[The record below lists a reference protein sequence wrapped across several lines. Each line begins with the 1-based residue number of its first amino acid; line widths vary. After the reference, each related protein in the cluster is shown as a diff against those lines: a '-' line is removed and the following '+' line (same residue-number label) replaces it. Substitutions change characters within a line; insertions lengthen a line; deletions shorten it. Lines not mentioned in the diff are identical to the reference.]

1 MQGQPEI
8 YDQLLV
14 QRNRR
19 WSGAIIDMM
28 NDSQDYLI
36 IVGALHLIGEDS
48 VQNMLKDQGIRTQR
62 LH

>member
-1 MQGQPEI
+1 MHDQPEV
-8 YDQLLV
+8 YDQLLI

-19 WSGAIIDMM
+19 WSSAIIDMM

-36 IVGALHLIGEDS
+36 IVGALHLIGADS
-48 VQNMLKDQGIRTQR
+48 VQNMLKDQGIRTRR